1 MAQQDK
7 GDGSGQRHHRPEHT
21 PRLRLKRKAPIA
33 GSVDGAWWPHS
44 DDLPAEL
51 ADLVAVLSVRLGSVS
66 RVTYN
71 LAEWDQPPRK
81 VRVDGQI
88 VRLDG
93 YHRQPT
99 HTVGILDGRGGEIVL
114 LVVPAQ
120 TGADDAHTIMMAA
133 AAPDNVS
140 TVDALLA
147 GTPGSLSAAV

>member
-7 GDGSGQRHHRPEHT
+7 GDGSGQRQHRPEHT
-21 PRLRLKRKAPIA
+21 PRLRLKRKAPIV

-51 ADLVAVLSVRLGSVS
+51 EDLVAVLSVRLGSVS

-71 LAEWDQPPRK
+71 LAEWDKPPRK
-81 VRVDGQI
+81 IRVDGQT

-93 YHRQPT
+93 YHRQPA

-114 LVVPAQ
+114 LVVPTQ

-133 AAPDNVS
+133 AAPDNGS
-140 TVDALLA
+140 TVDSLLA
-147 GTPGSLSAAV
+147 SRPGSLAVAV

>member
-1 MAQQDK
+1 MAQHDK
-7 GDGSGQRHHRPEHT
+7 GDGSGLRHHGPEHT

-44 DDLPAEL
+44 GDLPAEL
-51 ADLVAVLSVRLGSVS
+51 HDLVAVLSVRLGSVS

-71 LAEWDQPPRK
+71 LAEWDEPPRK
-81 VRVDGQI
+81 IRVDGQT

-99 HTVGILDGRGGEIVL
+99 HTVGILDVHGGEIIL

-120 TGADDAHTIMMAA
+120 TGADEAHSVMMAA
-133 AAPDNVS
+133 AAPDNTS
-140 TVDALLA
+140 TVDSLLA
-147 GTPGSLSAAV
+147 STHGSLSVAV

>member
-7 GDGSGQRHHRPEHT
+7 GDGSSQRQHRPGHT
-21 PRLRLKRKAPIA
+21 PRLRLKRKAPIV

-51 ADLVAVLSVRLGSVS
+51 EDLVAVLSVRLGSVS

-71 LAEWDQPPRK
+71 LAEWDKPPRK
-81 VRVDGQI
+81 IRVDGQT

-93 YHRQPT
+93 YHRQPA

-114 LVVPAQ
+114 LVVPTQ
-120 TGADDAHTIMMAA
+120 TGADNAHTIMMAA

-140 TVDALLA
+140 TVDSLLA
-147 GTPGSLSAAV
+147 STPGSLGVAV